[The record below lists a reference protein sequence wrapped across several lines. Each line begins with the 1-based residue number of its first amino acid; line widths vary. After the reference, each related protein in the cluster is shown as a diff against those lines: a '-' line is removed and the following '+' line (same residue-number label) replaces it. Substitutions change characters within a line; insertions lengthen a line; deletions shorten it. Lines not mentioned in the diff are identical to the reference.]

1 MGDDSKKAYIEKLE
15 EKLREWTDEFDK
27 LKGKVESS
35 EVKIKEEYH
44 KKMEDLHSRKE
55 DIRERIK
62 NLQEAS
68 GEAWE
73 EIKFGT
79 EDAWDEMK
87 IAIDKAVAKFRHK
100 TD

>member
-1 MGDDSKKAYIEKLE
+1 
-15 EKLREWTDEFDK
+15 
-27 LKGKVESS
+27 VESS
-35 EVKIKEEYH
+35 EAKIKEEYN
-44 KKMEDLHSRKE
+44 KKIEDLHLRRE
-55 DIRERIK
+55 DIRERIN
-62 NLQEAS
+62 NLKQAS

-87 IAIDKAVAKFRHK
+87 IAIDKAVSKFRHK